1 MPTYTLMYERYL
13 LSTCEFEVKANTLDE
28 AIAAAEE
35 LESETEANWECQF
48 DSTTEPRLRSVFD
61 QGGVELVCVN
71 NPFYVPR
78 SELEACL
85 TGQWG
90 RDPALAPTDKHW
102 VAEVRRHR
110 AMWDRV
116 APDITEQ
123 GRAEME
129 RCVRRLRRD
138 RKKGGVER

>member
-1 MPTYTLMYERYL
+1 MTTYTLMYERYL
-13 LSTCEFEVKANTLDE
+13 LSTCEFQVKANTLDE

-35 LESETEANWECQF
+35 LECETEANWECQF
-48 DSTTEPRLRSVFD
+48 DNMTEPRLRSVFD
-61 QGGVELVCVN
+61 KSGVELVCVN

-85 TGQWG
+85 MDQWG
-90 RDPALAPTDKHW
+90 RDPALAPTDKQW

-110 AMWDRV
+110 AMWDCV

-129 RCVRRLRRD
+129 RCVRRLHRD
-138 RKKGGVER
+138 RKNGA